1 MRTTRHTKLIGV
13 LTHPIGE
20 NLIHDMFSA
29 AAEITGDDVAF
40 LLFDAQAKEIAVPM
54 AALQKIGAAGV
65 YLTGRL
71 RGSALGLVDYLTD
84 EAHGTG
90 VINTISI
97 EGDETTGHNTEAR
110 ALIATLEPLRDQF
123 VSGGAVLLGGGA
135 MARSVAHALVR
146 HFRVKHLAIAD
157 RTLQQAQIL
166 KQTFTGAKSDTKIE
180 AHELFPPDI
189 AQLLS
194 EARLIVN
201 TTALGAFPNIE
212 ETPITTLDIFHDRQI
227 VLDTNYSPAI
237 TRLLH
242 DAAQRGATTISG
254 IEILISQ
261 IADAYHLLTAQ
272 PFPVDEIRKLLVTN
286 QD

>member
-40 LLFDAQAKEIAVPM
+40 FLFDAQAKEISMPM
-54 AALQKIGAAGV
+54 AALQKLGASGV

-90 VINTISI
+90 VINTITI

-110 ALIATLEPLRDQF
+110 SLIATLEPLKDSF

-135 MARSVAHALVR
+135 MARSVAHSLVR
-146 HFRVKHLAIAD
+146 HFRVKHLTIAD

-166 KQTFTGAKSDTKIE
+166 KQTFTGAKSDTRIE
-180 AHELFPPDI
+180 AHELFPPDL
-189 AQLLS
+189 AQLLA
-194 EARLIVN
+194 EARLIIN

-212 ETPITTLDIFHDRQI
+212 ESPITTLDIFHDRQI
-227 VLDTNYSPAI
+227 VVDTNYSPAV
-237 TRLLH
+237 TRMLY
-242 DAAQRGATTISG
+242 DAGQKGATTISG
-254 IEILISQ
+254 VEILIGQ
-261 IADAYHLLTAQ
+261 IAESYTLLTGAAF
-272 PFPVDEIRKLLVTN
+272 PFDEIRKLLVTN